1 MKVLHI
7 INVGGFGGAEKL
19 LLQLLPAQEKRI
31 KTGLLLC
38 YKSGAAETARKIE
51 KDLASS
57 SVSVFHLTY
66 QRTFSPT
73 HLRKLRDIV
82 NQPEWDLVHSHL
94 QHANMWMNLLKR
106 LKWVTKP
113 VTTTLHG
120 YRDSYQNKH
129 GLLISRGLFFSAYYW
144 ISKFNLRGLEGHI
157 VISNCLR
164 DFFTHSKLLKAN
176 SMRTIYHGYDAS
188 ASVVKDHRNEGRIE
202 APIIA
207 LPGRLIKLKGH
218 VYAIKMLKILLETY
232 PNAHLHFFG
241 DGPYKDTIQKEV
253 EQLQLTEKVHFHG
266 YIHNLLGELQKC
278 DFAVLPS
285 VYESFGLVF
294 LDCFA
299 VGIPAVA
306 FDLPAGNEIV
316 RNRETGIL
324 VRPYDVQE
332 LAKAAT
338 ELCEDANLRR
348 QLVVNSRK
356 SLLEDFSIDRMAKDY
371 CEYYQ
376 QIFQKEL
383 QG

>member
-31 KTGLLLC
+31 KTGILLC
-38 YKSGAAETARKIE
+38 YKPAAADTARKIE
-51 KDLASS
+51 NDLASS
-57 SVSVFHLTY
+57 SVVVFHLPY
-66 QRTFSPT
+66 QRTFSPK
-73 HLRKLRDIV
+73 HLRNLRDII
-82 NQPEWDLVHSHL
+82 NKPEWDLVHSHL

-106 LKWVTKP
+106 LKWVKKP

-129 GLLISRGLFFSAYYW
+129 GLLVSRGLFLSAYYW
-144 ISKFNLRGLEGHI
+144 ISKFNLRGLDGHI

-164 DFFTHSKLLKAN
+164 DFFVNAKLLNVA
-176 SMRTIYHGYDAS
+176 SMCTIYHGYDAS
-188 ASVVKDHRNEGRIE
+188 TSVEKQDSNQGRIG
-202 APIIA
+202 APVIG

-218 VYAIKMLKILLETY
+218 VYAIKMLKILMEKY
-232 PNAHLHFFG
+232 PNASLHFFG
-241 DGPYKDTIQKEV
+241 DGPYKDTIKLEV
-253 EQLQLTEKVHFHG
+253 ERLQLTDKVHFHG
-266 YIHNLLGELQKC
+266 YIHNLMGELQQC

-299 VGIPAVA
+299 VGIPSIA

-316 RNRETGIL
+316 KNWETGIL
-324 VRPYDVQE
+324 VRPYDEQE
-332 LAKAAT
+332 LAKAAD
-338 ELCEDANLRR
+338 ELCENANLRR
-348 QLVVNSRK
+348 QLVENSRK
-356 SLLEDFSIDRMAKDY
+356 SLLEDFSIDRMVKDY
-371 CEYYQ
+371 CDYYQ
-376 QIFQKEL
+376 QILQKEL